1 MWLCFELVNIDVHLD
16 IVLWSVAK
24 LQPHADQGIR
34 SMQLKGS
41 FEASSLPSL
50 LQMLVNDAKTGE
62 LRLTEGPKEVTI
74 FLKQGN
80 AIYAKGNQM
89 ETRLGSL
96 LRSKGVITAQ
106 QLQECLVKASETKQA
121 VGKVLVASGYITQEI
136 LKKVIHK
143 QAEDVIYN
151 LFLWDK
157 GDFEYND
164 FDKAPDGIMETR
176 LEIMG
181 IILEAT
187 RRIDEM
193 SVLKKHIENEQ
204 VIFKIGEK
212 FGDKEKLKFNAIEW
226 RFLSLIDG
234 TRTVRQLINESGY
247 EDFAVYKVL
256 HSLLSFKLIERVE
269 DDKASSSLSSLV
281 GLYADIL
288 SEIVKGLEMELGSWA
303 YMLEPPP
310 NGPDLSGKTGERHD
324 LRMENVRRWIRLY
337 IDRLKPVAAAGEKNL
352 FSMYHPDIPV
362 EIFTHAVLE
371 ALKDIS
377 DPAKAQDFLAER
389 LNGFVDNLLSGLH
402 SAIGV
407 PSAQDLLKEVL
418 RALRYMGRYQKNLA
432 DKADLLKNL
441 ENMVKQRDRAL
452 WNENGGKK
460 DGSKFLMVSILP
472 PAVLEASPVVL
483 PAGIVEDDQDDDSVL
498 DAAPVQMDP
507 DELPDLEAAEELPDL
522 EDIEELPDLEDAELS
537 VVGDMEILD
546 EGELP
551 DQAESEGPDEPSPRQ
566 GRTAHSGRGLPDD
579 DDPIAKAAAE
589 LEQLAD
595 MDLLTEDDGVIS
607 ADDLEVLPDLD
618 DDSVFDG
625 GDDFDSLPDLDS
637 DGDFTIESDSERKR
651 KPLVGIE
658 APGLEEAL
666 EREGKK
672 PPAKVIAKKF

>member
-1 MWLCFELVNIDVHLD
+1 
-16 IVLWSVAK
+16 
-24 LQPHADQGIR
+24 
-34 SMQLKGS
+34 MQLKGS
-41 FEASSLPSL
+41 FEATSLPSL

-62 LRLTEGPKEVTI
+62 LRLTEGEKEVVI

-151 LFLWDK
+151 LFLWDR

-164 FDKAPDGIMETR
+164 FDKAPDGVMETR

-204 VIFKIGEK
+204 VILRISDK
-212 FGDKEKLKFNAIEW
+212 FGEKEKLKFNAIEW

-269 DDKASSSLSSLV
+269 EDKAASSLSSIV
-281 GLYADIL
+281 GLYSDIL
-288 SEIVKGLEMELGSWA
+288 NEVAKNLEIEVGSWA

-310 NGPDLSGKTGERHD
+310 GGPALSGKTSERHD
-324 LRMENVRRWIRLY
+324 LHIENVRRWIRLY
-337 IDRLKPVAAAGEKNL
+337 VDRAKPVAAAGEKDL
-352 FSMYHPDIPV
+352 FSMYHCDIPAEV
-362 EIFTHAVLE
+362 FTHAVLE

-377 DPAKAQDFLAER
+377 DPEKAQQFLAEKFSAFLDR
-389 LNGFVDNLLSGLH
+389 LLAGLH
-402 SAIGV
+402 DAIGV

-418 RALRYMGRYQKNLA
+418 RALRYMGKYQKSLA
-432 DKADLLKNL
+432 DKADLFKNL
-441 ENMVKQRDRAL
+441 ENLVRQRDRAL

-460 DGSKFLMVSILP
+460 DGSKLLMVTLLP
-472 PAVLEASPVVL
+472 PAVLEAQPAVL
-483 PAGIVEDDQDDDSVL
+483 PAGTVIEDYQDDDAIL
-498 DAAPVQMDP
+498 DASPVEMAEGD
-507 DELPDLEAAEELPDL
+507 LPDLEAAEDL
-522 EDIEELPDLEDAELS
+522 SGLTDVEELPDLEDADLS
-537 VVGDMEILD
+537 VVGEMEVLDDDESPGLADFDM
-546 EGELP
+546 
-551 DQAESEGPDEPSPRQ
+551 AEPARSASSPSKDGVDDP
-566 GRTAHSGRGLPDD
+566 D
-579 DDPIAKAAAE
+579 DDPIARAAAE

-595 MDLLTEDDGVIS
+595 MDLLSEDDGVIS
-607 ADDLEVLPDLD
+607 AEDLEVLPDLD
-618 DDSVFDG
+618 DDSILDAG
-625 GDDFDSLPDLDS
+625 EDFDSLPDLDS
-637 DGDFTIESDSERKR
+637 EDEFLIEQTPGQKR
-651 KPLVGIE
+651 KPLVGID

-672 PPAKVIAKKF
+672 PPAKVISKKF